1 MVLFRVNCTIPT
13 LSKSKAVRGKYCILL
28 PGEGNEF
35 QLSTKDTLISRR
47 VMCLV
52 GSFVVNNI
60 LKRLHHVEIVKE
72 AMEYKLER
80 LNTTL
85 IRSIYNTPIY
95 KQVDVLPGN
104 PTYDKFTSD

>member
-1 MVLFRVNCTIPT
+1 
-13 LSKSKAVRGKYCILL
+13 
-28 PGEGNEF
+28 
-35 QLSTKDTLISRR
+35 
-47 VMCLV
+47 
-52 GSFVVNNI
+52 
-60 LKRLHHVEIVKE
+60 
-72 AMEYKLER
+72 MEYKLER